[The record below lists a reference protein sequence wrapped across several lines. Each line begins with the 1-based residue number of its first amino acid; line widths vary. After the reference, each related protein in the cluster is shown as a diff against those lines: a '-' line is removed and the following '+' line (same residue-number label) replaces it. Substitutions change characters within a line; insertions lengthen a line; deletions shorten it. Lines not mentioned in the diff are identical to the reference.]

1 MRTHGA
7 FTGKSARILQLTH
20 EIQRAADSHSPVLI
34 NGEPGVGKAL
44 VAREI
49 HARSA
54 RAQRAFVRVHCAGL
68 SEMLL
73 ESELFG
79 HVGGSF
85 TGAYRDRHGKLA
97 LAHHGTIYID
107 DVGEL
112 TLASQAKLL
121 RFIDTG
127 EVQQVGADRVTSVA
141 DVRVIVATGRP
152 LRTLVSRGLFR
163 PDLFE
168 RLSETHLVVPPL
180 RERVEDIAPLAEEF
194 RQRFAAAHRSRV
206 GAISAEAMSALCSYA
221 WPGNVR
227 ELETLIE
234 RLVMIARDTRIR
246 GEDLPLEVR
255 RVLRGKN
262 EAASAALSPQ
272 PQTTVDDLYR
282 RLTMEGE
289 CFWTAVY
296 PLYMQREITRTDV
309 RDLVQKGLEEAR
321 GNYKIMVQ
329 LFNMESGDYKKF
341 LNFLRKHQC
350 QLPFKEYRQ
359 ITHG

>member
-1 MRTHGA
+1 MTCTAGPGFAHTRPPVHARGGQVRTHGA

-20 EIQRAADSHSPVLI
+20 EIQRAADSHSPVLV

-44 VAREI
+44 AAREI

-73 ESELFG
+73 DSELFG

-141 DVRVIVATGRP
+141 DVRVIVATGR
-152 LRTLVSRGLFR
+152 
-163 PDLFE
+163 
-168 RLSETHLVVPPL
+168 
-180 RERVEDIAPLAEEF
+180 
-194 RQRFAAAHRSRV
+194 RFAHSSRAGCFVPTCSNGSARRTSSCRRCASASKTSRRSRKNS
-206 GAISAEAMSALCSYA
+206 GSAL
-221 WPGNVR
+221 PR
-227 ELETLIE
+227 
-234 RLVMIARDTRIR
+234 RIAR
-246 GEDLPLEVR
+246 ESVR
-255 RVLRGKN
+255 SAPKRCRRC
-262 EAASAALSPQ
+262 AATPGRATSANSK
-272 PQTTVDDLYR
+272 R
-282 RLTMEGE
+282 
-289 CFWTAVY
+289 
-296 PLYMQREITRTDV
+296 
-309 RDLVQKGLEEAR
+309 
-321 GNYKIMVQ
+321 
-329 LFNMESGDYKKF
+329 
-341 LNFLRKHQC
+341 
-350 QLPFKEYRQ
+350 
-359 ITHG
+359 